1 MLGLTVNLLVSFFLL
16 VQLFIFPFI
25 FISPDELS
33 HVCVFFF
40 HLSFSRWGVL
50 PWDERAWSW
59 VLVDVWPSCD
69 SSSCPSPPCHPRWA
83 WLCPSQ
89 VSSLSQSHLQNNYIS
104 YTSSLLS
111 SPLYRLIIIIFIPLF
126 KILSFS
132 FVFFLHKFIFY
143 HHRFSHIFLLGI
155 FVRHLPNF
163 PGTVFSFFH
172 VTSFHFFPHIFVG
185 QHGFHISPC
194 SYFLFPCY
202 FLSLFFIYLLVN
214 MDFIFSLA
222 HLRFSSHQEKYP
234 TSNSSSSRQV
244 NNIWYQISLNSCL

>member
-1 MLGLTVNLLVSFFLL
+1 MDCPDTIDVLQVYRDSHVEITMPLCTIYNKRACRLTILGRYSTKCVRKELFCDGRINCAWPYSEPAGVLFLTCSIVHHFSA
-16 VQLFIFPFI
+16 FPFI

-111 SPLYRLIIIIFIPLF
+111 SPLYRLNIIIFIPLF

-143 HHRFSHIFLLGI
+143 HHRF
-155 FVRHLPNF
+155 
-163 PGTVFSFFH
+163 FSY
-172 VTSFHFFPHIFVG
+172 
-185 QHGFHISPC
+185 IS
-194 SYFLFPCY
+194 SWYF
-202 FLSLFFIYLLVN
+202 
-214 MDFIFSLA
+214 
-222 HLRFSSHQEKYP
+222 R
-234 TSNSSSSRQV
+234 
-244 NNIWYQISLNSCL
+244 

>member
-1 MLGLTVNLLVSFFLL
+1 MFSFYINSFF
-16 VQLFIFPFI
+16 ITI
-25 FISPDELS
+25 
-33 HVCVFFF
+33 
-40 HLSFSRWGVL
+40 G
-50 PWDERAWSW
+50 
-59 VLVDVWPSCD
+59 
-69 SSSCPSPPCHPRWA
+69 
-83 WLCPSQ
+83 
-89 VSSLSQSHLQNNYIS
+89 
-104 YTSSLLS
+104 
-111 SPLYRLIIIIFIPLF
+111 
-126 KILSFS
+126 
-132 FVFFLHKFIFY
+132 
-143 HHRFSHIFLLGI
+143 FSHIFLLGI

-202 FLSLFFIYLLVN
+202 FLSLFFKYLLLN

-244 NNIWYQISLNSCL
+244 NNIWYQISLTSFIMVVGGANFIQILRSMWDCKVPMFFHCRIETSLCENLRSQLNTSQVRHRQGGAALLGRGATDREVNP